1 MMSLLT
7 SDDFVSPEALK
18 SAQFRYQEK
27 PLFTQTHPE
36 TQSYHYEQVRI

>member
-7 SDDFVSPEALK
+7 SDDFACPEALK
-18 SAQFRYQEK
+18 SAQFRFQEK

-36 TQSYHYEQVRI
+36 T